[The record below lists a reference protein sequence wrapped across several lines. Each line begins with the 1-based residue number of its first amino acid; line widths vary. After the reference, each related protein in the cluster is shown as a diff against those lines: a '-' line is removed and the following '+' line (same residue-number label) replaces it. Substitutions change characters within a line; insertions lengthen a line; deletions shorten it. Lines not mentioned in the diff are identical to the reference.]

1 MFLDLRLKI
10 RTGRDK
16 NLSMSKWI
24 DDLEERQ
31 KHLHQRSYHRSEI
44 FEPTARRKWEA
55 LVPQI
60 QRDVA
65 DLNER
70 HYIRT
75 TILNAEILINESAS
89 TGPHELNLTKRGV
102 PMISLTVTLEA
113 SAQSIRIHQVRKE
126 FDEGDEIATNERLQL
141 HLHDE
146 DVARMAIRDQKGREL
161 EIEQVSEYILSKF
174 LEKP

>member
-1 MFLDLRLKI
+1 MVLDLRLKI

-24 DDLEERQ
+24 DELEERQ
-31 KHLHQRSYHRSEI
+31 QNLHRRRYTRREVFGPKAQ
-44 FEPTARRKWEA
+44 RKWEA
-55 LVPQI
+55 LVSLI

-75 TILNAEILINESAS
+75 SLLNGEISINEQSS
-89 TGPHELNLTKRGV
+89 PGPHEINLTKRGV
-102 PMISLTVTLEA
+102 PRISLTVTLDANAE
-113 SAQSIRIHQVRKE
+113 SIRIHQVRKE
-126 FDEGDEIATNERLQL
+126 LDEGDEMPTNDRLQL
-141 HLHDE
+141 HLHD
-146 DVARMAIRDQKGREL
+146 DDRMAIRDRNGREL